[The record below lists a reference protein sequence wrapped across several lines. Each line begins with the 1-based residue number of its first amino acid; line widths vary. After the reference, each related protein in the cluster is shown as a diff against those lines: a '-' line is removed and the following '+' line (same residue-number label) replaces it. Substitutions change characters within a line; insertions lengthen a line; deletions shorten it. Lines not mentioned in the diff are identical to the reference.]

1 MQKVVAHRPPL
12 VYTLGMTANTT
23 YVRPRPQFEAR
34 SYFADETN
42 AILKKIHNQQ
52 CENSEHENYEYFH
65 AMMLGNVMYE
75 LDKAIKNQKPMKKAK
90 KALY

>member
-1 MQKVVAHRPPL
+1 
-12 VYTLGMTANTT
+12 MTNSTT

-42 AILKKIHNQQ
+42 AILKKIHNLQ
-52 CENSEHENYEYFH
+52 CENSEHENYEYFYP
-65 AMMLGNVMYE
+65 MMLGHVMYE

-90 KALY
+90 KAQH